1 LRPQDFGHPGG
12 FASGDDRSDGAG
24 IVTARKP
31 QILFDAASISAR
43 VSEMALDIARV
54 APKDLLAVPVMT
66 GAFVFAADLL
76 RALHGAGLAPEVDFL
91 QIGSYGAGTKS
102 SGRPELLRDVQA
114 EVRGRDVLL
123 IDDILESGRTLSFA
137 KDLFLS
143 RGARRVLIAVAL
155 EKPHKKEID
164 VSADFIGFSCPDRF
178 VVGYGMDYAG
188 NYRELPFIGA
198 LDGL

>member
-1 LRPQDFGHPGG
+1 MTGRQ
-12 FASGDDRSDGAG
+12 
-24 IVTARKP
+24 P
-31 QILFDAASISAR
+31 QILFDAAAISAR
-43 VSEMALDIARV
+43 VTEMALDVAHV
-54 APKDLLAVPVMT
+54 APKNLLAVPVMT

-76 RALHGAGLAPEVDFL
+76 RALHGAGLATEVDFL

-102 SGRPELLRDVQA
+102 SGKVELLRDVQA
-114 EVRGRDVLL
+114 EARGRDVLL

-137 KDLFLS
+137 KNLFLS

-164 VSADFIGFSCPDRF
+164 VAADFVGFSCPDRF
-178 VVGYGMDYAG
+178 VVGYGMDFAG

-198 LDGL
+198 LDGI